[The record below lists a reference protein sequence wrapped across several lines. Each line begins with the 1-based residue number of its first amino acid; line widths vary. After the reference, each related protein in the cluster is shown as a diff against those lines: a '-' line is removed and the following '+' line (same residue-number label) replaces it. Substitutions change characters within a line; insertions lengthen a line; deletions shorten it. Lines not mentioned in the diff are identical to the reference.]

1 MPALEPVMF
10 EPIKSRKPTI
20 AAGITVSKLP
30 PRQSTLIL
38 QDVADRHGVTVDDI
52 KSPLRIKRVVIARQ
66 EAYYLLREA
75 GYSFPQVGRF
85 CGGRD
90 HSTVVHGVGM
100 HENKLKGR
108 VK

>member
-10 EPIKSRKPTI
+10 EPIKTVKPVV
-20 AAGITVSKLP
+20 APGITISKLP
-30 PRQSTLIL
+30 PRQSAIIM
-38 QDVADRHGVTVDDI
+38 QDVAERHGLTVDDI
-52 KSPLRIKRVVIARQ
+52 KSPSRVHRIVVARQ
-66 EAYYLLREA
+66 ETYYLLREA
-75 GYSFPQVGRF
+75 GYSYPQIGRF

-90 HSTVVHGVGM
+90 HSSVVHGVGM

>member
-1 MPALEPVMF
+1 MPALELVMF

-38 QDVADRHGVTVDDI
+38 QDVAERHGVTVDDI
-52 KSPLRIKRVVIARQ
+52 KSPLRTRRVVLARQ

-75 GYSFPQVGRF
+75 GYSFPQIGRF

-90 HSTVVHGVGM
+90 HSTAMHGVGM
-100 HENKLKGR
+100 HENKLKRR